1 MSVRVGYA
9 RVSTRDQNLDSQH
22 DMLQQA
28 GCEKI
33 FGDTVSGV
41 SEYREGWDNLM
52 AYVRPGDTIV
62 IAELSRMT
70 RSLMHLLQL
79 VKEFD
84 EKKINLVSLRENI
97 DTSTA
102 TGRAFIAIMGAINQM
117 ERELKAERAAAGR
130 TAAKARGKT
139 GGRPRTDVK
148 LLEKARRLY
157 EGTADSADD
166 VCKALGI
173 GRRTFFRYLEEY
185 RQAEYHAKMADGS
198 IRIGEE
204 EPDESDRFA
213 VVAF

>member
-1 MSVRVGYA
+1 MGVKIGYA
-9 RVSTRDQNLDSQH
+9 RVSSRDQNLDSQY
-22 DMLQQA
+22 DMLQNA

-41 SEYREGWDNLM
+41 SEYRQGWDNLM

-79 VKEFD
+79 VKEFE
-84 EKKINLVSLRENI
+84 EKHIDLVSLRENI

-102 TGRAFIAIMGAINQM
+102 TGRAFIAIMGAVNQM

-130 TAAKARGKT
+130 SAAKARGKT

-157 EGTADSADD
+157 EDSADSADD

-185 RQAEYHAKMADGS
+185 RQAEYQAKMADGS
-198 IRIGEE
+198 IPISGKL
-204 EPDESDRFA
+204 PDDSERFA
-213 VVAF
+213 NITF